1 MGPVLPLEQ
10 RKLRPRRPS
19 HRAKGRVL
27 RGGGVRTGVSAAKCS
42 STMATF
48 SQKHHVASCGPLPG
62 VAVVRRLGSP
72 QREAQ
77 AGRRAQSGAHG
88 SSLLGRRHY
97 RCPKY
102 SHPARCSD
110 PDTPHAASSSAA
122 RSPPPPPLV
131 CPANSHFF
139 SGFRSNTASGGLSRL
154 QGPRRWPHPD
164 ANGRDEECG
173 GPRERQGLCLLAP
186 PMQWIGGSRSCTC
199 EETGSCRE
207 HVTQRDTPGQG

>member
-1 MGPVLPLEQ
+1 MCLPLSAHPPWPRSPKSTMWPPAAPCQ
-10 RKLRPRRPS
+10 AWRWSGDSGALRGRPRLVAA
-19 HRAKGRVL
+19 HRAGRTAPVCLADGTTAAPSTATRLAAVTLTPRTPRLARLPDL
-27 RGGGVRTGVSAAKCS
+27 R
-42 STMATF
+42 
-48 SQKHHVASCGPLPG
+48 
-62 VAVVRRLGSP
+62 
-72 QREAQ
+72 
-77 AGRRAQSGAHG
+77 
-88 SSLLGRRHY
+88 
-97 RCPKY
+97 
-102 SHPARCSD
+102 
-110 PDTPHAASSSAA
+110 
-122 RSPPPPPLV
+122 PPPLV

>member
-122 RSPPPPPLV
+122 RSPPPPHWSVQQIPISSQVSDQTPPLGGFLGYRD
-131 CPANSHFF
+131 PAA
-139 SGFRSNTASGGLSRL
+139 GRTLTQTAGMRSVAARG
-154 QGPRRWPHPD
+154 
-164 ANGRDEECG
+164 NGRGSASWHHPCSG
-173 GPRERQGLCLLAP
+173 LVGPGHAHVKKQGLAE
-186 PMQWIGGSRSCTC
+186 ST
-199 EETGSCRE
+199 
-207 HVTQRDTPGQG
+207 